1 MQRDDQ
7 PIPSYPSAAN
17 DTPSEES
24 ANQTPDIDGA
34 SEQRLIRTRAARPN
48 APRLEPAL
56 EAILDRAYA
65 AERQTAA
72 ACCAQAK
79 ADARLWRA
87 EVAWRRVASFQGDG
101 IPGDLSE
108 EALGR
113 CYAQLIVQLGS
124 VLKTDGWQPRVETVQ
139 PGPDAKAY
147 ALAILKAAM
156 DGKVDVVEAMI
167 STHSIGT
174 LFNLGL
180 TADDW
185 LRDGLRD
192 EVLNGRPCPEAR
204 FAGAG
209 SALRSADDPA
219 GGASAAARNR
229 RQRVAI
235 RSVRD
240 RTLETR
246 DRWIYQKCAK
256 GVAYKTI
263 KTELSMLCQKKGWR
277 KINSIQGIRSAARS
291 YAQRHG
297 LPMPASRQNL

>member
-1 MQRDDQ
+1 MQLDDQ
-7 PIPSYPSAAN
+7 PVPSYPSAAD
-17 DTPSEES
+17 DTPTDES
-24 ANQTPDIDGA
+24 VNQTSDIDVA

-48 APRLEPAL
+48 GPRLEPAL

-72 ACCAQAK
+72 AWCAQAE

-101 IPGDLSE
+101 TPGDLPE

-124 VLKTDGWQPRVETVQ
+124 VLKADGWQPRLETVK
-139 PGPDAKAY
+139 PGSDAKAY

-156 DGKVDVVEAMI
+156 DGKVDLVETMI
-167 STHSIGT
+167 CTHSIAT
-174 LFNLGL
+174 LFNVGL
-180 TADDW
+180 AADDW
-185 LRDGLRD
+185 LRKGLRE
-192 EVLNGRPCPEAR
+192 EVLHGRPSPEAQL
-204 FAGAG
+204 AGEG
-209 SALRSADDPA
+209 SALRFADDPA
-219 GGASAAARNR
+219 GGEPAAARNR
-229 RQRVAI
+229 RQQVAI

-240 RTLETR
+240 RTFEAR

-263 KTELSMLCQKKGWR
+263 KTELSILCQKKGWR
-277 KINSIQGIRSAARS
+277 KINSIQGIRSAARNC
-291 YAQRHG
+291 AQRHG